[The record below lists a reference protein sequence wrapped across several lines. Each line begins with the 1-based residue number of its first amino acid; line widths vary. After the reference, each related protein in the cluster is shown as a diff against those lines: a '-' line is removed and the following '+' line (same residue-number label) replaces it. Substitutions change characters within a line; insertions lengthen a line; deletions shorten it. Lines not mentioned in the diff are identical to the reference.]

1 MYDPEMYEI
10 GKSGLKKHAAGEKH
24 RAFIQHGQQTFSS
37 TTTLDGS
44 NYLVRQPEAQQNKQT
59 APIFPIILYVAR
71 NGRYLPGEI

>member
-37 TTTLDGS
+37 TPTLDGS
-44 NYLVRQPEAQQNKQT
+44 T
-59 APIFPIILYVAR
+59 T
-71 NGRYLPGEI
+71 